1 MSKVKVII
9 DSTVYMPEKFLKDL
23 DIDVIPLHVIW
34 GDEIFRDGVDISPEE
49 FYKRLPSAKVMP
61 TTSQPSPKEF
71 SAIYEKY
78 LAEGR
83 DILSIHISAKMSG
96 TVDSAH
102 QAKQLLKAENIEV
115 VDSQFTTLGTAF
127 QAIAAGRA
135 AKAGASLQECAAQAA
150 NVRENTQIYFLVD
163 TLEFLKRGG
172 RIGGA
177 AALLGSA
184 LNLKPILY
192 VKEGAIESY
201 EKVRTSKKA
210 LARIIEIFEKQ
221 VGDKRPIYVG
231 ISQATAPESAAWLK
245 AELQKRFKD
254 SDIIEFIEAELSPV
268 IGTHAGPGTVAL
280 NFATPK

>member
-245 AELQKRFKD
+245 AEVQKRFKD

>member
-9 DSTVYMPEKFLKDL
+9 DSTVYLPEEYIKYL

-34 GDEIFRDGVDISPEE
+34 GDEIYRDGVDLLPDE
-49 FYKRLPSAKVMP
+49 FYRRLPGAKVMP

-71 SAIYEKY
+71 MSLYEKY

-83 DILSIHISAKMSG
+83 DILSIHISSQMSG
-96 TVDSAH
+96 TVDSAV
-102 QAKQLLKAENIEV
+102 QAKAHLHADNIEV
-115 VDSQFTTLGTAF
+115 IDSEFTTLGTAF
-127 QAIAAGRA
+127 QAIAAAKA
-135 AKAGASLQECAAQAA
+135 AKEGASLAECAEIAKKI
-150 NVRENTQIYFLVD
+150 RSNTQIYFLVD

-192 VKEGAIESY
+192 VKEGKIEAY
-201 EKVRTSKKA
+201 EKVRTMKKA
-210 LARIIEIFEKQ
+210 LARIIEIFENQ
-221 VGDKRPIYVG
+221 VGNKKPIYVG
-231 ISQATAPESAAWLK
+231 ISHATAPEYAAWLK
-245 AELQKRFKD
+245 AEIQKRFKETD
-254 SDIIEFIEAELSPV
+254 FIEFIESELSPV

-280 NFATPK
+280 NFATME